1 MKLLHRYI
9 FSLLVKNFAIGL
21 STFVFLFLMV
31 DFFDRF
37 DNVLHEKASV
47 WLIVQ
52 YFLFKIPLMVH
63 LMLPVALLFATLF
76 TFGLLAKSSELT
88 AMRAAGVT
96 VVWLARPLIIMGF
109 FLSGVSM
116 LFGEVVVPFSE
127 RRQKELYNID
137 IKQKD
142 KKGGYNQSDFWW
154 RHGNK
159 FYSFDLFDSRSNT
172 ISDLSQ
178 FDINEDWSVIKRTDA
193 ESVQWIDK
201 TLGWN
206 MKNVTEYHFDTNPLV
221 IETIKQL
228 PLPIS
233 EVPND
238 FYDVRSDPST
248 MSFSELRKFIRKLR
262 RNGISTTQYQPDLYS
277 KIAAPFIIVITGLLV
292 LPFTLLPA
300 RSGSMAL
307 SSVAAIS
314 IVFVYY
320 AVDSFSISMGRA
332 ELLPAFLAAWSA
344 NIVMGIVALVLN
356 LGSEA
361 PR

>member
-9 FSLLVKNFAIGL
+9 LSLLIKNFAIGL

-47 WLIVQ
+47 GLIIQ
-52 YFLFKIPLMVH
+52 YFLCRIPMMIT
-63 LMLPVALLFATLF
+63 LMLPVALLFSTLF

-88 AMRAAGVT
+88 AMRASGVT
-96 VVWLARPLIIMGF
+96 VVWLARPLIIMGIL
-109 FLSGVSM
+109 LSGCS
-116 LFGEVVVPFSE
+116 LLLGEVVVPFSE

-137 IKQKD
+137 IKKKD
-142 KKGGYNQSDFWW
+142 KKGGYNQTDFWW
-154 RHGNK
+154 RHGSH
-159 FYSFDLFDSRSNT
+159 FYTFDLFDSRTNT
-172 ISDLSQ
+172 ITGLSE
-178 FDINEDWSVIKRTDA
+178 FDINDNWRVIKRTDA
-193 ESVQWIDK
+193 TSVNWIAQG
-201 TLGWN
+201 LGWN
-206 MKNVTEYHFDTNPLV
+206 MRNVTEYHLDTEPV
-221 IETIKQL
+221 IIESINQI
-228 PLPIS
+228 PLPIPEIPS
-233 EVPND
+233 D
-238 FYDVRSDPST
+238 FYDVRNDPST
-248 MSFSELRKFIRKLR
+248 MSFSELRKFIKKLK
-262 RNGISTTQYQPDLYS
+262 RNGISTTQYLPDLYS
-277 KIAAPFIIVITGLLV
+277 KIAGPFIIVITGLLV
-292 LPFTLLPA
+292 LPFTLIPA

-307 SSVAAIS
+307 SSLAAIG
-314 IVFVYY
+314 IVFTYY